1 MKKTRFL
8 LYLIICCSSV
18 FAQQPGYLVE
28 AESFQ
33 FKGGWYEEKS
43 GPAMGNSILRV
54 QGTKHGAAD
63 ALTVIAIKEKAQYT
77 VWVRAMDFKE
87 KPGTRLFRLFVDE
100 HPMEEAGKHGN
111 EGFAWEKVGT
121 VALEA
126 KQVLL
131 RLKDT
136 KKNFARC
143 DAILLSAD
151 AAFDPNSSQ
160 LPDLAKLRTKS
171 VPVQVTESGS
181 PQVSPYLLLA
191 ADSKT
196 IAEIS
201 NGKVQLRF
209 ATGGINNKSIVT
221 QTFIEGD
228 GEWRSLNRF
237 QEDHKVYLL
246 SSQDP
251 SLTFGNFFPSWNGS
265 KAISWF
271 EHDGKKIELQEPKDL
286 LNPFMAGD
294 LSEAIPVEAKKINN
308 NRIDVRYVTS
318 DGSMITGIW
327 TLEKNSA
334 HISVK
339 LHCQVARSGY
349 YSMALAAFQ
358 GIPADKITNIQMPP
372 MFQYKRLSPQPVMLV
387 SAMMQQPIA
396 IAETKSG
403 NGLFS
408 SFVCADPSTIPSE
421 WGTPERSPMG
431 FAIRNESG
439 SVQPV
444 AFAPV
449 LGLEGSKL
457 KEGQT
462 IEKGFVIGA
471 LNDNWQKTLEYV
483 SDQVFK
489 VKDYRKQ
496 EQGSLTDA
504 VFNMID
510 LVKNDEA
517 AGWSKELKG
526 FYDIEGDPSTAPT
539 VVHPS
544 PLTLLSTAVI
554 TKDEDFY
561 LTRALPVIEYTLS
574 RSGYRWAKDIVP
586 TGYNNSR
593 KTLLLNPL
601 NSQFTTAYYEGLYR
615 FTNGSNP
622 WIDEL
627 AMPGGKPR
635 TAAGYSVNIPA
646 WVQELAAYRLTKE
659 NKWLTSAS
667 ANADKFLT
675 TQLFN
680 NTITPM
686 GKGPFYNSQFYA
698 YWWNLLDL
706 YEQTKD
712 DKYLKAAE
720 AGAFMTIAGIRS
732 LPQVRDTV
740 MTIHPGNKYEGNTT
754 LWWKGNQKY
763 RLGFPRQVG
772 DAPEKQVPQ
781 SLVSPV
787 GLGFEQPFT
796 YFDPGKTVRP
806 VFMSSWA
813 PHLLR
818 LYQYTKRDIF
828 LTYARNAVIGRF
840 TNYPGYYATGF
851 TDITMKPDF
860 PYKGPDVSSIY
871 YHHIPAH
878 LSFSWDYLITEAIQ
892 RSNNKVVFPYS
903 QQDGFVWF
911 TNRQYGAEKGT
922 IFDDK
927 QVKLWMKRG
936 LVELNTPEVNY
947 ISGISKDRFW
957 VVLMSESEK
966 ELPVTVK
973 IDKGTGVAANAV
985 ANLYTSER
993 SKPTKAVLNNSG
1005 MAVTIAPKGLTAIS
1019 FPLSH
1024 TNQDPVFTTVKDGMK
1039 IGDLGEPWGKMFL
1052 FRIRAPFGWDS
1063 MYGCM
1068 ETAPIDGAQVTV
1080 TCNGRSV
1087 TSTTYPFE
1095 WSFPKLGMGEKAT
1108 LRIQYQSAGQPE
1120 KETTIIMEGN

>member
-1 MKKTRFL
+1 MKKLTFL
-8 LYLIICCSSV
+8 LCLLINCSAL
-18 FAQQPGYLVE
+18 FAQQSRYLVE
-28 AESFQ
+28 AESFR
-33 FKGGWYEEKS
+33 FKGGWYEEKN
-43 GPAMGNSILRV
+43 GTAMGNSILRV

-63 ALTVIAIKEKAQYT
+63 ALTVIEVKEKAQYT

-111 EGFAWEKVGT
+111 EGFTWEKVGT
-121 VALEA
+121 VALDA

-151 AAFDPNSSQ
+151 AAFDPNNSQ
-160 LPDLAKLRTKS
+160 LSDLAKLRTGS
-171 VPVQVTESGS
+171 VPVQVTESKL
-181 PQVSPYLLLA
+181 PQVSPYLLLP

-209 ATGGINNKSIVT
+209 ATGGINNNSIVT
-221 QTFIEGD
+221 KTFIDGD

-246 SSQDP
+246 FSQDP
-251 SLTFGNFFPSWNGS
+251 SISFGNFFPTWNGS

-308 NRIDVRYVTS
+308 NRIDVKYVTS
-318 DGSMITGIW
+318 DGSVITGVW

-339 LHCQVARSGY
+339 LQCKVARSGY
-349 YSMALAAFQ
+349 YSMGLAAFQ
-358 GIPADKITNIQMPP
+358 GIPAEKITNIQLPP
-372 MFQYKRLSPQPVMLV
+372 MFQYKRLSPEPVMLV

-396 IAETKSG
+396 IAETKYG

-408 SFVCADPSTIPSE
+408 TFISADPSTIPSE

-444 AFAPV
+444 GFAPV
-449 LGLEGSKL
+449 LGLEGSQQKA
-457 KEGQT
+457 GQT

-471 LNDNWQKTLEYV
+471 LYNSWQRTLEYV

-504 VFNMID
+504 VFNMVD
-510 LVKNDEA
+510 LIKNDEA

-526 FYDIEGDPSTAPT
+526 FFDIEGDPATAPT

-544 PLTLLSTAVI
+544 PLTILSTAVI

-561 LTRALPVIEYTLS
+561 LNRALPVIEYTLS

-601 NSQFTTAYYEGLYR
+601 NSQFTTAYYEGLYK

-622 WIDEL
+622 WINDL
-627 AMPGGKPR
+627 ALPGGKPR
-635 TAAGYSVNIPA
+635 TANGYSVNIPA
-646 WVQELAAYRLTKE
+646 WVQELATWRLTRE
-659 NKWLTSAS
+659 NKWLNSAS
-667 ANADKFLT
+667 VNADKFLN

-680 NTITPM
+680 NTITPLS
-686 GKGPFYNSQFYA
+686 KAPFYNSQFYA

-740 MTIHPGNKYEGNTT
+740 ITIHPGNKYEGNTT

-763 RLGFPRQVG
+763 RLGYPRQNG

-818 LYQYTKRDIF
+818 LYQYTKREIF

-892 RSNNKVVFPYS
+892 RSNNKIVFPYS

-911 TNRQYGAEKGT
+911 TNRQYGAEKGA

-927 QVKLWMKRG
+927 NVKLWMKRG
-936 LVELNTPEVNY
+936 LVQLNSPEVNY

-957 VVLMSESEK
+957 VVMMSESEK
-966 ELPVTVK
+966 TLPVTVK
-973 IDKGTGVAANAV
+973 ISEEAGVALNATGS
-985 ANLYTSER
+985 LYTSDR
-993 SKPTKAVLNNSG
+993 SKATRVDLNRSE
-1005 MAVTIAPKGLTAIS
+1005 MAVTIAAKGLTAIS
-1019 FPLSH
+1019 FPLVMVKQEPALS
-1024 TNQDPVFTTVKDGMK
+1024 TVKDGMK
-1039 IGDLGEPWGKMFL
+1039 MEELGEPWGKMFL
-1052 FRIRAPFGWDS
+1052 FRIRSPFGWDS
-1063 MYGCM
+1063 IYGFM

-1080 TCNGRSV
+1080 TCNGQTIV
-1087 TSTTYPFE
+1087 KNKYPFE
-1095 WSFPKLGMGEKAT
+1095 WSFPKLRTDEKAV
-1108 LRIQYQSAGQPE
+1108 IKIKYQSVGQSA
-1120 KETTIIMEGN
+1120 KETTITLEGN